1 MKRTV
6 PITETAI
13 SSMNIFNH
21 KSPKDYRW
29 DLVSLGEVL
38 LRFDPEDVRIYAARS
53 FRVFD
58 GGAEYNVARNL
69 AKTFKQKTAIVTALA
84 DNALGRLA
92 EDFIL
97 QGGVDASEI
106 LWREH
111 DGKGENTRNGI
122 YFIERGFGL
131 RPPNSCFDRANTA
144 ISQLKTGDVDWRRI
158 FTEKGARWFHTGG
171 VFTGLS
177 ETTPDAANEA
187 MRIAKDSGA
196 IVSYDLNYR
205 DSLWK
210 TRGGKEQANRLNR
223 KLLPFADIVFGAF
236 DFDSKLSN
244 YDEREFRRASEKMFA
259 DFPNLKAVVSTLR
272 AVHSASRHDLS
283 AVCFCDNQIY
293 KARDYNDIEVFDRIG
308 SGDAFAAGF
317 IYGCLAGRDL
327 GYSIECGA
335 ALGALSMTTPGD
347 NAAATLREVENLI
360 GGGSAVVRR

>member
-1 MKRTV
+1 
-6 PITETAI
+6 
-13 SSMNIFNH
+13 MNIFNN
-21 KSPKDYRW
+21 KPPENYRW

-38 LRFDPEDVRIYAARS
+38 LRFDPENERIQTARS

-58 GGAEYNVARNL
+58 GGAEYNVARSL
-69 AKTFKQKTAIVTALA
+69 AKVFRQKTAIVTALA

-111 DGKGENTRNGI
+111 DGTGANTRNGI

-131 RPPNSCFDRANTA
+131 RPPSSCFDRANTA
-144 ISQLKTGDVDWRRI
+144 VSQLKAGDIDWRQI
-158 FTEKGARWFHTGG
+158 FGEKGARWFHTGG
-171 VFTGLS
+171 VFTALS
-177 ETTPDAANEA
+177 ETTPETANEA
-187 MRIAKDSGA
+187 MRIAKERGA

-210 TRGGKEQANRLNR
+210 TRGGRQSANKLNR
-223 KLLPFADIVFGAF
+223 KLLPFADVAFGVF

-244 YDEREFRRASEKMFA
+244 FDEREFRRAAEKMIEE
-259 DFPNLKAVVSTLR
+259 FPNLKAVISTLR
-272 AVHSASRHDLS
+272 EVHSASRHDLS
-283 AVCFCDNQIY
+283 AVCFYENQIY
-293 KARDYNDIEVFDRIG
+293 KARDYENIGVFDRVG

-317 IYGCLAGRDL
+317 IYGSLAGR
-327 GYSIECGA
+327 GAQYSVECGA

-360 GGGSAVVRR
+360 GGGGGAIAQR